1 MGGLILGNSATKYI
15 DTRTGRL
22 KYVEDGSEKLESAII
37 KGAHF
42 SILAAKYALAMP
54 AVAAAGMFGIGYA
67 SYHALAKASIQNKLD
82 KFLDGKEK
90 VYDLGV
96 VNDRDTLYR
105 RYPDMAQV
113 LVRDFPVMADMAGL
127 QKLPRIVISAEQP
140 TGIAVNMKNKNPVLI
155 ISQDDL
161 EDKDADEL
169 RVMIAHELTH
179 CREKH
184 ILNMVS
190 LSGKKMLDW
199 TANAALLVMA
209 VTGNIPL
216 LPAAVMIVGG
226 TIACK
231 LLSSASTRQN
241 ERIADKGAL
250 LLTGDAAAMASATN
264 DGGYYASLSPLK
276 PFFMDHPSGTLR
288 AQAAHSFKNANPELC
303 RLQSE
308 RFQGG
313 FNKAA
318 QKPKK
323 SLAFPSMLMESSFQ
337 HANYIR
343 RY

>member
-1 MGGLILGNSATKYI
+1 MIGYSRQGGILENSAAKYI

-54 AVAAAGMFGIGYA
+54 AALAAGMFGIGYV
-67 SYHALAKASIQNKLD
+67 SYSALAKASIQSKMD
-82 KFLDGKEK
+82 KFLDGKERI
-90 VYDLGV
+90 YDLGI

-113 LVRDFPVMADMAGL
+113 LVRDFPVMSDMAGL
-127 QKLPRIVISAEQP
+127 KKLPHIVISAEQP
-140 TGIAVNMKNKNPVLI
+140 TGIAVNIKNKNPVLI

-161 EDKDADEL
+161 ADMDANEL
-169 RVMIAHELTH
+169 RVVIAHELTH

-184 ILNMVS
+184 ILNMAS
-190 LSGKKMLDW
+190 LRGKKMLDW
-199 TANAALLVMA
+199 TANAALFAMA
-209 VTGNIPL
+209 VTGHVPL
-216 LPAAVMIVGG
+216 LAAGVLAVGG
-226 TIACK
+226 SLACK

-250 LLTGDAAAMASATN
+250 LLTGDATALASATN

-276 PFFMDHPSGTLR
+276 HFFMDHPSGTLR
-288 AQAAHSFKNANPELC
+288 AQAAHSFKRENPELC
-303 RLQSE
+303 QLQSD
-308 RFQGG
+308 RFKRS

-318 QKPKK
+318 KPPQQ
-323 SLAFPSMLMESSFQ
+323 SLAFPSL
-337 HANYIR
+337 ALR
-343 RY
+343 RSY